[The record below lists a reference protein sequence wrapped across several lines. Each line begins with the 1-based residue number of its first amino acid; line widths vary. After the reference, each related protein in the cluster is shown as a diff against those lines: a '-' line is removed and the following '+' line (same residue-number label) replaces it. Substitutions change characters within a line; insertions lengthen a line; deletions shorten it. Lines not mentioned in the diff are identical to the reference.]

1 VKIVLQRV
9 KAAEVRVENK
19 IVGSIAHG
27 YLLLVGISSKDDDDI
42 LAKAVK
48 KVVNLRLFEDS
59 VGKINL
65 DLKSVSGEILAV
77 PQFTLY
83 ADCKKGNRPSFTDA
97 AQPQFAKLMFDKF
110 VQLIRN
116 EGINIA
122 TGAFGEKMQVELIN
136 IGPVTIILEF

>member
-59 VGKINL
+59 AGKINL